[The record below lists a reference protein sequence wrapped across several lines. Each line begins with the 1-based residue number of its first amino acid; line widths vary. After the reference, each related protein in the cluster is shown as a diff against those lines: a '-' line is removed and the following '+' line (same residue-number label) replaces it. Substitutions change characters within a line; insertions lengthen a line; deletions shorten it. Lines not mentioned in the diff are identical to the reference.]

1 MTQRA
6 ALGFKLHT
14 GWAVL
19 VATAGDPEKI
29 QVILRRRVELLPLNC
44 STPRFV
50 YHAASEMPLT
60 RATELVERGTK
71 ASLEAA
77 SLAVKGAVEELS
89 SRGVR
94 VEVCGILS
102 GSAVVPDDLTAIL
115 RSHPMIHS
123 AEGVLFQNAIISAC
137 EGSGMRVILSREREV
152 WARAAASWQMTESGL
167 RKKVDGLRK
176 SLGPPWS
183 ADHKSATAI
192 ALLALKSTKGAKT
205 GAGSFTAISSA
216 AARVVPRSLA

>member
-29 QVILRRRVELLPLNC
+29 QVLFRRRVELLPPK
-44 STPRFV
+44 SSIPRFL
-50 YHAASEMPLT
+50 YHAATGMALAQ
-60 RATELVERGTK
+60 ATELVERGTK
-71 ASLEAA
+71 AAQEAA
-77 SLAVKGAVEELS
+77 CLIVKDTVEELS

-94 VEVCGILS
+94 IDVCGILS
-102 GSAVVPDDLTAIL
+102 GSTIVPDDLAAIL

-123 AEGVLFQNAIISAC
+123 AEGVLFQNAIVSAC
-137 EGSGMRVILSREREV
+137 EGRGLTVALSREREV
-152 WARAAASWQMTESGL
+152 WVRAAAAWQMTESGL

-176 SLGPPWS
+176 FLGPPWS
-183 ADHKSATAI
+183 ADHKSATAM
-192 ALLALKSTKGAKT
+192 ALLALKSNNGAKT
-205 GAGSFTAISSA
+205 A
-216 AARVVPRSLA
+216 